1 MTILALVDRKNK
13 EINKKHEIYIYIYIY
28 KNRRQT
34 LKKITTQQNIISNLL
49 TNPYKL

>member
-1 MTILALVDRKNK
+1 MTILALVDKKNK
-13 EINKKHEIYIYIYIY
+13 EINKKQKYIYIY